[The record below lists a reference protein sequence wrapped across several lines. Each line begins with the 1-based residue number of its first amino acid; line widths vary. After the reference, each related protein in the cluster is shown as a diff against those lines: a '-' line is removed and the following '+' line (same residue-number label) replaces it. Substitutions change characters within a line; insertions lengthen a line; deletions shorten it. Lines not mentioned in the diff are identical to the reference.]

1 MTKLAGEC
9 KGEGAGPLRGSKEVK
24 EVAEVKEE
32 KKRFGNPDSLFPLPS
47 TLYPYLKSLYLYIGS
62 VYINPPGD

>member
-9 KGEGAGPLRGSKEVK
+9 KGEGAGPLRGSEEVK
-24 EVAEVKEE
+24 EVTEVKEE
-32 KKRFGNPDSLFPLPS
+32 KKRFGNPDSSFPLPS
-47 TLYPYLKSLYLYIGS
+47 TLNPYLKSLYLYMGS

>member
-1 MTKLAGEC
+1 MNKRAGEC
-9 KGEGAGPLRGSKEVK
+9 KGEGAGPLRGSEEVK

-32 KKRFGNPDSLFPLPS
+32 KKRFGNPDSPFPRPS
-47 TLYPYLKSLYLYIGS
+47 TLNPYLKSLYLSIRS

>member
-47 TLYPYLKSLYLYIGS
+47 THI
-62 VYINPPGD
+62 